1 MLSFIFGLL
10 LMMIMLLAVVCN
22 KIYHQLPVKEVR
34 RLARQKDPASQ
45 VIYQAAAYGSSLQ
58 ALLWIIIA
66 LTAAG
71 SFVLFVQALPA
82 WLSFIFIL
90 FLLWLGFLWIP
101 SSKPGA
107 LSQRLATF
115 TAPGISWLLH
125 YLNAPLEA
133 VSRVIRSKYAHDLH
147 TGIYDHEDMLALL
160 NWQKDQADNRIPVEE
175 LIMAENS
182 LTFAS
187 KKVGEIVVPRRI
199 VTTVQ
204 YDDTIGPIL
213 MDELHK
219 SGHSRFPVLEGK
231 PERIVGILHIEDLLN
246 AKEGG
251 RVSTLMRRPVAYVHE
266 DFELGKVLHAFFKT
280 HNHLFVVVNEFEEFV
295 GIITIEDIIKQIIGQ
310 PILDEFDNYTDL
322 RAVAAAAAKAEHL
335 KHKKDSSEPVESG
348 DDQDSSA
355 PS

>member
-1 MLSFIFGLL
+1 MVV
-10 LMMIMLLAVVCN
+10 MLLAIVCN
-22 KIYHQLPVKEVR
+22 KVYHYLPVKEVR
-34 RLARQKDPASQ
+34 RLARQKDPVSQ
-45 VIYQAAAYGSSLQ
+45 AIYQAAAYGGSLQ
-58 ALLWIIIA
+58 ALLWIIIV
-66 LTAAG
+66 LAASG
-71 SFVLFVQALPA
+71 SFVLFAQALPV

-90 FLLWLGFLWIP
+90 FLLWLGFLWLP
-101 SSKPGA
+101 SSRPGA

-125 YLNAPLEA
+125 YINAPLEA
-133 VSRVIRSKYAHDLH
+133 VSRVIRGKYAHDFH

-160 NWQKDQADNRIPVEE
+160 NWQKAQDDNRIPAEE
-175 LIMAENS
+175 LAMAENS

-187 KKVGEIVVPRRI
+187 KKVSEIVIPRRI

-231 PERIVGILHIEDLLN
+231 PERIVGILHVEDLLN
-246 AKEGG
+246 AKDGG
-251 RVSTLMRRPVAYVHE
+251 RVSTLMRRPVSYVHE
-266 DFELGKVLHAFFKT
+266 DFGLDKVLHAFFKT

-295 GIITIEDIIKQIIGQ
+295 GIITIEDIIKQIIGS

-335 KHKKDSSEPVESG
+335 KHKKDSSEPVESSN
-348 DDQDSSA
+348 DQDPNT